1 MQATCAAAR
10 RAHDRMDEN
19 ARAHSLRA
27 RDRGY
32 SRIAAFTDAINCTAH
47 KTGRQLTARIEA
59 RNPERPGA
67 RMAIIEEANEVL
79 RSGTRM
85 RNRTYSV

>member
-1 MQATCAAAR
+1 VGRFRLPEASASAIGMQATCAAAR

-27 RDRGY
+27 RDRGH

-47 KTGRQLTARIEA
+47 KTGRQL
-59 RNPERPGA
+59 
-67 RMAIIEEANEVL
+67 
-79 RSGTRM
+79 
-85 RNRTYSV
+85 